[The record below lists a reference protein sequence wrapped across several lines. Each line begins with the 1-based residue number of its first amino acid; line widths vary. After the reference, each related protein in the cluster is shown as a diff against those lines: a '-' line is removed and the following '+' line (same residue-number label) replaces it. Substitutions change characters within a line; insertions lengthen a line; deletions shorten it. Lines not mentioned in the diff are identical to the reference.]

1 MELTPY
7 LDGLRRDLAAAAAPG
22 GPEVQQAAELLGGSL
37 EASARLCL
45 LEALSDAAAEITTR
59 LDGGSV
65 DVRLRGR
72 EAQFVVSPPPA
83 SGSDVAQQ
91 PAPAAAQASATEATD
106 LGDIARITLRLPEGL
121 KEAAERA
128 AAAESISVNAWLV
141 RAIARV
147 LSQPPGPPTPTATPA
162 GFMGDAP
169 GRGRLGRRVTGFAQA
184 RPSHPPEHPSLKP
197 DRLKPDHPSPKA

>member
-7 LDGLRRDLAAAAAPG
+7 LDGLRRDLTAAAAPG
-22 GPEVQQAAELLGGSL
+22 GADVQQAAELLGGSL
-37 EASARLCL
+37 EASVRLCL

-72 EAQFVVSPPPA
+72 EAQFVVTAAPLLDGQAP
-83 SGSDVAQQ
+83 Q
-91 PAPAAAQASATEATD
+91 PAPAPSPPPSTESSD

-128 AAAESISVNAWLV
+128 AAAEAISVNAWLV

-147 LSQPPGPPTPTATPA
+147 LSDPGMPGHGTPPPPGSPRVDP
-162 GFMGDAP
+162 
-169 GRGRLGRRVTGFAQA
+169 RGHLGRRVTGFAQA
-184 RPSHPPEHPSLKP
+184 
-197 DRLKPDHPSPKA
+197 